1 MPTMQNR
8 KSDFS
13 PVLLLTCSTALFF
26 DSEREMKIMG
36 LSCSPRRNS
45 NTELLLDEFL
55 RACGD
60 ADCEVEKFSLASLS
74 LGPCR
79 HCDYCLRSDNCQI
92 DDDMRLL
99 YPGLA
104 KADCLVFAAPMYF
117 MAHCAQA
124 KMVIDRCQVFWARRY
139 IHKLPLKDPAA
150 PPRRGVFISVGATHG
165 SKVFA
170 GARVTMKW
178 FFDALEM
185 EYWDNLLFEGIDE
198 PGAIRQH
205 PTAMREAHELGS
217 KLIRSYG
224 TE

>member
-1 MPTMQNR
+1 MNDSLYNSLIGWGFTP
-8 KSDFS
+8 
-13 PVLLLTCSTALFF
+13 LGFF

-36 LSCSPRRNS
+36 LSCSPRRHG

-60 ADCEVEKFSLASLS
+60 AGCEVEKFSIASLN

-79 HCDYCLRSDNCQI
+79 HCDYCLRADTCQI

-104 KADCLVFAAPMYF
+104 KADCVVFAAPIYF

-139 IHKLPLKDPAA
+139 VRKLPLRPPAA
-150 PPRRGVFISVGATHG
+150 PVRRGVFISVGATHG

-185 EYWDNLLFEGIDE
+185 EYWDDLLFEGIDK

-205 PTAMREAHELGS
+205 PTAMREAHELGL
-217 KLIRSYG
+217 KL
-224 TE
+224 TEAYRTE